1 MSSKQGLRLTG
12 KRATSNTVNCPNDYA
27 RIIND
32 PQVTAA

>member
-12 KRATSNTVNCPNDYA
+12 KRATSNAVNRANDYA